1 MLVPRKQT
9 EEEGSTQE
17 ICWGYR
23 DTQTPE
29 SMCAWARPECSRK
42 ASWRGESFS

>member
-17 ICWGYR
+17 IYWGYR
-23 DTQTPE
+23 DSQTPE
-29 SMCAWARPECSRK
+29 SVCAWAQPERSWK
-42 ASWRGESFS
+42 ASWRGENFN